1 MCRRRRVETT
11 NERTN
16 AFVRPI
22 FDESKVYWKKRHSP
36 IPLKTLNIELLFLP
50 PTKKKR
56 GRENILLL
64 FPREKYQ
71 LCVFVIRR
79 RKMLKT
85 KGRRRQ
91 RRRRSGRKTPPTLAK
106 KVARVG
112 AAAVLVAGVVSRLEV
127 AVAEYQCPSFGER
140 IFFLYAKRLLLFCV
154 FNERETLFR
163 VLIDPRSFE
172 KQIPRGWKNWP
183 RSVWKTRT
191 GCAATCA

>member
-1 MCRRRRVETT
+1 MRFCRGSFFRREHIRFSNVKLQK
-11 NERTN
+11 
-16 AFVRPI
+16 A
-22 FDESKVYWKKRHSP
+22 
-36 IPLKTLNIELLFLP
+36 LKTLNIALCSFFAPPPKKNTPQKRNEGEKISPERNKINCLL
-50 PTKKKR
+50 
-56 GRENILLL
+56 
-64 FPREKYQ
+64 
-71 LCVFVIRR
+71 IRR
-79 RKMLKT
+79 RKTTKKTTMTTT
-85 KGRRRQ
+85 KGRRG
-91 RRRRSGRKTPPTLAK
+91 RRRTTLAK

-140 IFFLYAKRLLLFCV
+140 IFFLYAKRLLLFLCST
-154 FNERETLFR
+154 RETLFR